1 MIASCST
8 FTRTTQKEHC
18 TRIRTAAPIA
28 LVAAT
33 ALAGSLLAT
42 AAPATAA
49 AHKGGLHF
57 GAIQY
62 DGPGKD
68 DRTNKSLNAEWVNIH
83 NNSKQKVQLKG
94 YKVKDNTGFT
104 YTFGSYTIGAGKTV
118 KLRTGKGKNVSGTVH
133 WNRGSYVWNNTGD
146 KARLIKPNGKLQASC
161 SWGKSTPKNKGLKN
175 CH

>member
-1 MIASCST
+1 M
-8 FTRTTQKEHC
+8 
-18 TRIRTAAPIA
+18 RIRTAAPIGLA
-28 LVAAT
+28 AAT

-49 AHKGGLHF
+49 AHQGGLHF
-57 GAIQY
+57 GTVQY

-68 DRTNKSLNAEWVNIH
+68 NRTKKSLNAEWVNIH
-83 NNSKQKVQLKG
+83 NNGKKKVQLKG
-94 YKVKDNTGFT
+94 FKVKDNTGYT

-146 KARLIKPNGKLQASC
+146 KARLIKPNGKLQDSC
-161 SWGKSTPKNKGLKN
+161 SWKKSTKANKGVKN